1 MDEEERK
8 NYFDIEVKPQMNE
21 FKRRIEAEKM
31 YIEHYKKVA
40 KDRFHF
46 FYLESPIFERF
57 FGAFIENSRKGE
69 VDKRMNLLMEQFM
82 SEINQL
88 RRRINEDLD
97 EQVKIRKQQ
106 IDGQSQVLKE
116 LDKDWKEYK

>member
-40 KDRFHF
+40 KDRFH
-46 FYLESPIFERF
+46 RF
-57 FGAFIENSRKGE
+57 
-69 VDKRMNLLMEQFM
+69 
-82 SEINQL
+82 
-88 RRRINEDLD
+88 
-97 EQVKIRKQQ
+97 
-106 IDGQSQVLKE
+106 LKAR
-116 LDKDWKEYK
+116 YSSVITSIY